1 MDKELDQNPMA
12 KSAWEKFKM
21 IAELSN
27 LKVEND

>member
-21 IAELSN
+21 VAELSN